1 MTEYL
6 LRSVD
11 LDKLGCSITFIN
23 HPKYFEQAK
32 KDALLIAYAKDLLNQ
47 VIEDHAQYMCG
58 CKHPACKNCER
69 DSVRAALIN
78 QVIGAE

>member
-1 MTEYL
+1 MTPLNQGDNSKL
-6 LRSVD
+6 LR
-11 LDKLGCSITFIN
+11 
-23 HPKYFEQAK
+23 
-32 KDALLIAYAKDLLNQ
+32 DLLNQ
-47 VIEDHAQYMCG
+47 VIEDHSQYMCG